1 MNDYG
6 IDGLLDIINPTD
18 AILLPFVE
26 KEGNRGGGG
35 KQHHDHYDRC
45 FPTVL
50 ML

>member
-26 KEGNRGGGG
+26 KEGNRGRG

>member
-26 KEGNRGGGG
+26 KEGNIGEAEESNIMIIMIDAF
-35 KQHHDHYDRC
+35 QQ
-45 FPTVL
+45 F
-50 ML
+50 